1 MYKKGDLTIS
11 AEEAAANAALN
22 NMSLDGWANFYGWSL
37 EGEGKTQGSTQPPM
51 MGPQPE
57 GGDSNLDAGSSAS
70 QTPSSYLIE
79 TGQKKSKRELRAEES
94 KNIYEQEQLESFDP
108 TALDPRLQ
116 RPEAQDATGFEVNV
130 MPEYAG
136 LGVPT
141 LIEQDEFEIE
151 ERDLDIEDSQSTNL
165 FINPSIYNQETGEF
179 ERSNDLVK
187 KYYSS
192 VNQTVTTSTGEEVE
206 VRAVSGK
213 SAFDDTIFSEE
224 VYATLQENGL
234 SADNFE
240 GFLRRDPL
248 AQEYLERIER
258 GDFEFDEL
266 APQHANFVVF
276 KPEVVTGLSP
286 TEEKRLTEQ
295 RILRGL
301 LERYIETVNDHANRR
316 AFSKDLRAN
325 PGKYEKFADLDS
337 AYESYVY
344 NNGYGEII
352 KDASAY
358 TDARFAELKAFED
371 EQTKKFLETITDE
384 EGNIEGRSGWD
395 VAESTVRNFGIAA
408 QRGMTLDPY
417 IAINSFLGFKGE
429 AAEMR
434 DKKALADMRNSHLNK
449 GAYLVPP
456 SGKILEIDGTEYLL
470 GDDDLLYNL
479 SAEVVASSYMDPKE
493 VFAISE
499 KIKAEGQESTYN
511 STSYKGGA
519 IQAGS
524 VFGALVPQVLGMR
537 GVGMARTSAS
547 RAAIKNVNS
556 ARKSAGMRAIN
567 TRARGKNGR
576 FMSTKDTF
584 GVKLPFNAVHVD
596 NVLFSSYYGYQNGVE
611 ATMEAAR
618 NAGFTEEQAYEL
630 AENAGRQMALL
641 YAVTAP
647 INPRLP
653 FSKFLGS
660 VDKWLKRPATMQA
673 AINGFRTEGVNGF
686 KRVLTKEFGKEFAKG
701 TARTL
706 STFISEGSKEFVQEN
721 IQQLGEYTIVNSNIN
736 DQAGQE
742 ILKQDYSYN
751 DFINTSILSFAVG
764 GLSGS
769 MGSVN
774 LPGAKRNKLQNLY
787 IISQDLKG
795 AKARLA
801 TNVKSNMMTQA
812 EADNILQS
820 AENFK
825 KHGNKVPAYFSKSP
839 DDLIEY
845 VNLIEQRTQLEEEQ
859 AGFDKSLKDAN
870 AEAIAAVEAQIAEI
884 KERVAGQAIDTEVSN
899 IRKAGVEVKVYQS
912 VQEMQEAKDAN
923 GNPLFDNKDLQSDGL
938 FIDEDGSIIVNRE
951 VAARKEAVG
960 VASHELLHRVLK
972 SQFGEITGREVEV
985 INDLLDQLPP
995 GLKERMIARAKAQID
1010 GAQVYDI
1017 QFDED
1022 GRVSGNDIDEF
1033 ITFLSDEMAA
1043 ENFSINESALQKI
1056 GRIITNFLKQVFG
1069 YNKEFTDGQQ
1079 VLEFIKDYRDGI
1091 AKGKL
1096 SAAARRKMA
1105 RGDKMQGE
1113 GAKRSVTPKSE
1124 AQLARVKEAFGK
1136 LDVEQAK
1143 GSRLVEGEMYNMIAT
1158 QIDNL
1163 AAKFDEETKLEFI
1176 SDVYERTLK
1185 DIRNNPWD
1193 GRGELYGYINGRIKK
1208 RILDALKADR
1218 NRVDPLYVNRI
1229 SSDAQTV
1236 LEKELDLGTE
1246 TATDAVTTQ
1255 ETTKPAETKPLFKK
1269 LSAYKTKAGDAEAEG
1284 KYISNE
1290 NMPRVVRTIA
1300 NIVGSQSFKSN
1311 FSQRAKD
1318 GKQSS
1323 KFINELKAALG
1334 KSILVDILKKGN
1346 IVKSQG
1352 GNAQQAFER
1361 FMLQNKKAI
1370 LENMTTTYLQTAF
1383 PHAVEKSIN
1392 GVWVRFPGWLDQKID
1407 REASGQGNDLVR
1419 RVPNVAQM
1427 VSDDQYLEDIRTNPL
1442 KGGKEVRSAAK
1453 ANSVLKA
1460 FAEEIGI
1467 EIFVEALND
1476 TESEIYKAVVRRQ
1489 GELGVSE
1496 DQINTVEATVQAERG
1511 NVKFSYTPEAGNETI
1526 IIEELDLSIDS
1537 RNKTDKWLRANGI
1550 KGGLPKFET
1559 EADVDQYVSDLK
1571 QHLFPIMPK
1580 SFFFGARGGSTFTS
1594 SNSNLGIKSSK
1605 DPLWTYFKEEIAKAR
1620 DDKKTKFAPET
1631 GVDYN
1636 MRNFETLF
1644 KNEAAVLKAKAN
1656 GDLAAYNKQV
1666 AMVHKA
1672 MWQAFNKAIRADK
1685 TGEVTRAIAKYLHFS
1700 TNHTTHPHRMG
1711 AQFIGYSK
1719 GFDSKGIEGGK
1730 ITYEHAMPSVT
1741 AYLYLL
1747 DTAKNGYNFD
1757 RAYSAI
1763 MSNFKMIALDK
1774 QADNKLGGAY
1784 KTGMP
1789 KGWKVESNYWWER
1802 YFNPLV
1808 ASNDG
1813 GIDPESIVMIDGR
1826 TLGETVGVRAD
1837 GTMRSENGRA
1847 FNSLVN
1853 QEQLQEAS
1861 AKVREVESR
1870 TKKRSVTQEQTN
1882 ELSDKFNE
1890 ILEEKTGVESFK
1902 TYSRIQAEMRGR
1914 KKGRFKFFIAP
1925 GADDFRGLVHYAFAG
1940 KGKAGEAA
1948 MKFFEDKLMTP
1959 YFKGVAAIDA
1969 MRQQIKRDFAVVKK
1983 QFRAEY
1989 KMLSTKIGDSN
2000 FTYDHALRVYMWN
2013 RQGVEVE
2020 GLSKRD
2026 KKLLLD
2032 AIESNPELIDLAD
2045 ALLVVARRDVW
2056 PDPVQYWEGGT
2067 VLSDLNSMTEKI
2079 GRKAF
2084 LEEFIQNA
2092 DAMFTEENLNKVEAL
2107 YGRAHRE
2114 AIEDALYAMK
2124 NGTNKPR
2131 GGTDGQVN
2139 KWLNWINGSTGAIM
2153 FFNRRSALLQMLSFT
2168 NFINWSDNNPVKAAA
2183 AFANQRQYWKDF
2195 VMIFNSDK
2203 LKERRGGLKQDV
2215 SESEIADVAGRSKN
2229 SPQAILA
2236 YLLKIGFTPTQI
2248 ADSMAIATG
2257 GATFYR
2263 NRVNTYIE
2271 QGMSIKDAEEQAFL
2285 DFSKKSDEA
2294 QQSSDPALV
2303 SKQQRSVLGR
2313 LILAFANTPMQYT
2326 RLMKKAGQDLING
2339 RGNPVEHISKI
2350 AYYGVVQNF
2359 IFSALQS
2366 ALFSIFFD
2374 DDDEDLSE
2382 EELEKKAKKEEQKSV
2397 RVVNSMIDTI
2407 LRGSGVY
2414 GAVAATI
2421 KNTIMEYYKQDEK
2434 GFMADHAYTLLA
2446 ALSISPPIQSK
2457 MRKIYSAIQTKKFE
2471 KDNVAARGWAL
2482 TADGKLNL
2490 GPNYSILGNVLSGVT
2505 NVPMDRMVDELRS
2518 ISEAL
2523 DARNKA
2529 WQRIALA
2536 LGWKTWDVGVRNEE
2550 ADLIKTEAQEK
2561 RKEEG
2566 KKKAAETRRKSKEQK
2581 QLEEAAYIESQTKG
2595 MNQYD
2600 RDQWL
2605 RQYRKE
2611 QKEAR
2616 KNK

>member
-1 MYKKGDLTIS
+1 MYTKNGRTIS
-11 AEEAAANAALN
+11 AEQAQANAQALN
-22 NMSLDGWANFYGWSL
+22 LSVEEWAETYGWQLS
-37 EGEGKTQGSTQPPM
+37 GKTQGSTQPPM

-57 GGDSNLDAGSSAS
+57 GGDSNLDAGSSAL
-70 QTPSSYLIE
+70 QVPSSYLIE

-94 KNIYEQEQLESFDP
+94 KNIYEQDQLVGFDP

-116 RPEAQDATGFEVNV
+116 RPEAQDATSFEVNI

-141 LIEQDEFEIE
+141 LIEQNEFEIE
-151 ERDLDIEDSQSTNL
+151 EKDLDIEDSQSTNL
-165 FINPSIYNQETGEF
+165 FINPSIYNEETGEF
-179 ERSNDLVK
+179 ERSNDLVR

-266 APQHANFVVF
+266 APIHANFVVF
-276 KPEVVTGLSP
+276 KPTVTTGLTP

-301 LERYIETVNDHANRR
+301 LERYIETVNDHANRK
-316 AFSKDLRAN
+316 AFSKELRAN
-325 PGKYEKFADLDS
+325 PEKYEKFTDFDS
-337 AYESYVY
+337 AYESYLY

-358 TDARFAELKAFED
+358 TDNRFAELKAFED

-395 VAESTVRNFGIAA
+395 VAESTVRNLGIAA

-417 IAINSFLGFKGE
+417 IAVSSFLGFKGE

-434 DKKALADMRNSHLNK
+434 DKKALADMRTSHLNK

-456 SGKILEIDGTEYLL
+456 SGKILEIDGTQYLL

-493 VFAISE
+493 AFAISE

-511 STSYKGGA
+511 PTSYKGGA

-524 VFGALVPQVLGMR
+524 VFGALIPQVLGMR
-537 GVGMARTSAS
+537 GVGMARTGAS

-706 STFISEGSKEFVQEN
+706 SAFISEGSKELVQEN

-774 LPGAKRNKLQNLY
+774 LPSAKRNKLQNLY

-795 AKARLA
+795 AKSRLA
-801 TNVKSNMMTQA
+801 TNVKNNLMSQA
-812 EADNILQS
+812 EADNIIQS

-859 AGFDKSLKDAN
+859 AGFDKSLKDVN
-870 AEAIAAVEAQIAEI
+870 AEAIAAVEAQITEI
-884 KERVAGQAIDTEVSN
+884 KEKVAGQAVDTEISN
-899 IRKAGVEVKVYQS
+899 IKKAGVEVKVYQT
-912 VQEMQEAKDAN
+912 VQEMQEAKDAD
-923 GNPLFDNKDLQSDGL
+923 GNSLFDNKDLQSDGL

-951 VAARKEAVG
+951 IAAKKGAIG
-960 VASHELLHRVLK
+960 VASHELLHRILK

-995 GLKERMIARAKAQID
+995 GLKERLIARAKAQID

-1043 ENFSINESALQKI
+1043 ENFSINESTLQKI

-1096 SAAARRKMA
+1096 SAAARKKMA
-1105 RGDKMQGE
+1105 RGDRMRGE

-1163 AAKFDEETKLEFI
+1163 AAKFDEETKIEFI

-1246 TATDAVTTQ
+1246 TATDAVTAQ

-1290 NMPRVVRTIA
+1290 NMPRVARTIA

-1323 KFINELKAALG
+1323 KFINELKTALG

-1352 GNAQQAFER
+1352 GNTQQAFER

-1392 GVWVRFPGWLDQKID
+1392 GAWVRFPGWLNQKID

-1496 DQINTVEATVQAERG
+1496 DQINTIEATVQAERG

-1537 RNKTDKWLRANGI
+1537 RNKTDKWLKANGI

-1571 QHLFPIMPK
+1571 QHLFPVMPK

-1605 DPLWTYFKEEIAKAR
+1605 NPLWTYFKEEIAKAR

-1747 DTAKNGYNFD
+1747 DTAKNGYNFE

-1802 YFNPLV
+1802 YFNELV
-1808 ASNDG
+1808 AGNDG
-1813 GIDPESIVMIDGR
+1813 GIDPNSIIMTNGQS
-1826 TLGETVGVRAD
+1826 LGDMVGVKAD
-1837 GTMRSENGRA
+1837 GTMRTAKGIK
-1847 FNSLVN
+1847 F
-1853 QEQLQEAS
+1853 QETVDQAQLQENIRTI
-1861 AKVREVESR
+1861 REVEGR
-1870 TKKRSVTQEQTN
+1870 KRSVTVN
-1882 ELSDKFNE
+1882 ENNQLSDEFNK
-1890 ILEEKTGVESFK
+1890 ILEEKTGVDSFK

-1914 KKGRFKFFIAP
+1914 KKGRLKFFIAP

-1940 KGKAGEAA
+1940 KGKKGEAA
-1948 MKFFEDKLMTP
+1948 MQFFEEKLMNP

-1983 QFRAEY
+1983 QFREEY
-1989 KMLSTKIGDSN
+1989 KLLGTKIGNSN

-2013 RQGVEVE
+2013 RQGVVVE
-2020 GLSKRD
+2020 GLSQRD

-2032 AIESNPELIDLAD
+2032 AVNNNPALIDLAD
-2045 ALLVVARRDVW
+2045 ALLVVASRDAW
-2056 PDPVQYWEGGT
+2056 PEPIQYWEGGT

-2084 LEEFIQNA
+2084 LEEFIENA
-2092 DAMFTEENLNKVEAL
+2092 DAIFTEENLNKIEAL
-2107 YGRAHRE
+2107 FGRAHRK
-2114 AIEDALYAMK
+2114 AIEDALYAMTT
-2124 NGTNKPR
+2124 GTNRPR

-2168 NFINWSDNNPVKAAA
+2168 NFVNWSDNNPVKAAG
-2183 AFANQRQYWKDF
+2183 AFANQKQYWSDWT
-2195 VMIFNSDK
+2195 MIFNSDK

-2215 SESEIADVAGRSKN
+2215 SDSEIADVAGRSKN

-2263 NRVNTYIE
+2263 NRVNTYLKK
-2271 QGMSIKDAEEQAFL
+2271 GMDQKAAEEQAFI

-2303 SKQQRSVLGR
+2303 SSQQRSVLGR
-2313 LILAFANTPMQYT
+2313 LVLAFANTPMQYT
-2326 RLMKKAGQDLING
+2326 RLMKKAGQDLINK
-2339 RGNPVEHISKI
+2339 RGNPAENISKI
-2350 AYYGVVQNF
+2350 AYYGIVQNF

-2366 ALFSIFFD
+2366 ALFAIFFD
-2374 DDDEDLSE
+2374 DDDDEGLTDAD
-2382 EELEKKAKKEEQKSV
+2382 LEKKAKKEEQRTI
-2397 RVVNSMIDTI
+2397 RVANSMMDTI
-2407 LRGSGVY
+2407 LRGSGIY
-2414 GAVAATI
+2414 GAVASTL
-2421 KNTIMEYYKQDEK
+2421 KNAIMEYYKQEEK
-2434 GFMADHAYTLLA
+2434 GFMADHAYTLLS

-2457 MRKIYSAIQTKKFE
+2457 LRKIYSAIQTKRFE
-2471 KDNVAARGWAL
+2471 KDNVAARGWAI
-2482 TADGKLNL
+2482 TENGKLNL

-2505 NVPMDRMVDELRS
+2505 NVPMDRVVDELKS

-2523 DARNKA
+2523 DSRNKA

-2536 LGWKTWDVGVRNEE
+2536 LGWKTWDVGARNEE
-2550 ADLIKTEAQEK
+2550 ADVIKAEAKEK

-2566 KKKAAETRRKSKEQK
+2566 KEKAKRTREEKKAKEEAEWNALSDSEKRLILAQKEKEKREKFIQKEIERRKKLAE
-2581 QLEEAAYIESQTKG
+2581 
-2595 MNQYD
+2595 
-2600 RDQWL
+2600 
-2605 RQYRKE
+2605 
-2611 QKEAR
+2611 
-2616 KNK
+2616 